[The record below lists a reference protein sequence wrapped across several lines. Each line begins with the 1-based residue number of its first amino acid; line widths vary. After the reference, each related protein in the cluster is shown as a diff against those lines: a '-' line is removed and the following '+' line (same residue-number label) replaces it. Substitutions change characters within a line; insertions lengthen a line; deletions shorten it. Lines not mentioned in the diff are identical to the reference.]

1 MCRVLGEHL
10 LDGVGDVL
18 VGLDVETVGRDE
30 HAGALARHAE
40 EITVLEGPHRVAVL
54 PEFGG
59 LVGVAGVPKAAPLVA
74 DKGVQVGVAFQV
86 LSEIELL
93 EVRTREV
100 GHRPQA
106 ITGRCPGCRHDL
118 LGEVVGQQ
126 LRVHARGVA
135 VHEHNF
141 GVRVVC
147 DRETG
152 CEYCE
157 VAARAGAA
165 RAGVT
170 AAPVVWTDTD
180 LAGPV
185 GPRDMNAVLV
195 ILDGWALNPDPEVRD
210 AVAAAD
216 TPNFD
221 RFREA
226 GAFGT
231 LVTSGRRVGLP
242 EGQMGNSEV
251 GHLNIGAGRVVT
263 QESARV
269 TDAIERW
276 RVKGNRAIG
285 GADEDDL
292 PEDVAGDGA
301 IDENEAILSAFDYA
315 REQDGRV
322 HFMGL
327 VSDGGVHSYQ
337 SHLHA
342 LIELAADN
350 DVEAVTHAF
359 TDGRDTS
366 PTGGEDYLADLQAH
380 ADEQGTGHV
389 ATVSGRYY
397 AMDRDTNWDRT
408 RRAYD
413 AIVNREAE
421 HEAASAVDAVTES
434 YERGDTDEFV
444 EPTLV
449 SKAPR
454 ASERERQSR
463 EQNRPALADGDAVV
477 FFNFRSD
484 RARQLTRML
493 ADVRP
498 EDWGGDTTPPECR
511 VVTMTEYDE
520 TFDLPVAFPPIL
532 PEDTLGEVLSGT
544 GHTQLRIAETE
555 KYAHVTYFLNGGR
568 EVEFEG
574 ERREIV
580 ESPDV
585 PTYDL
590 QPEMS
595 AAEVTDTAIAAI
607 ESADPDVLVLNY
619 ANPDMVGHTGDF
631 EAAVAA
637 VEAVDEQLGRLVAA
651 ILQAGGHVLVTADH
665 GNADDMGTP
674 EEPYTAHTTNPVPLV
689 YLDPMGGDGGHRIR
703 EDGALEDLAPTL
715 LALVGVAKPAAMTG
729 ENLLE

>member
-1 MCRVLGEHL
+1 
-10 LDGVGDVL
+10 
-18 VGLDVETVGRDE
+18 
-30 HAGALARHAE
+30 
-40 EITVLEGPHRVAVL
+40 
-54 PEFGG
+54 
-59 LVGVAGVPKAAPLVA
+59 
-74 DKGVQVGVAFQV
+74 
-86 LSEIELL
+86 
-93 EVRTREV
+93 
-100 GHRPQA
+100 
-106 ITGRCPGCRHDL
+106 
-118 LGEVVGQQ
+118 
-126 LRVHARGVA
+126 
-135 VHEHNF
+135 
-141 GVRVVC
+141 
-147 DRETG
+147 
-152 CEYCE
+152 
-157 VAARAGAA
+157 
-165 RAGVT
+165 
-170 AAPVVWTDTD
+170 
-180 LAGPV
+180 
-185 GPRDMNAVLV
+185 MNAALV

-269 TDAIERW
+269 TDAIDRW
-276 RVKGNRAIG
+276 RG
-285 GADEDDL
+285 GTV
-292 PEDVAGDGA
+292 PEDVAGDGP
-301 IDENEAILSAFDYA
+301 IDENEAILSAFDHA
-315 REQDGRV
+315 TEQEGRV

-350 DVEAVTHAF
+350 DVAAVTHAF

-397 AMDRDTNWDRT
+397 AMDRDHNWERT

-421 HEAASAVDAVTES
+421 HTAESAVDAVTES
-434 YERGDTDEFV
+434 YDRGDTDEFV

-449 SKAPR
+449 AD
-454 ASERERQSR
+454 
-463 EQNRPALADGDAVV
+463 RPALADGDAVV

-484 RARQLTRML
+484 RARQLTRLL
-493 ADVRP
+493 ADIRP
-498 EDWGGDTTPPECR
+498 ADWGADTTPPDCR

-532 PEDTLGEVLSGT
+532 PEDTLGEVLSET

-568 EVEFEG
+568 EVAFEG

-585 PTYDL
+585 PTYDQ

-595 AAEVTDTAIAAI
+595 APEVTETATRVI
-607 ESADPDVLVLNY
+607 ESDDPDVLVLNY

-631 EAAVAA
+631 DAAVTA

-665 GNADDMGTP
+665 GNADDMGTA
-674 EEPYTAHTTNPVPLV
+674 EEPHTAHTTNPVPLV

-703 EDGALEDLAPTL
+703 EGGALEDLAPTL
-715 LALVGVAKPAAMTG
+715 LELVGVAKPATMTG